1 MSEST
6 LVESP
11 EPQGT
16 GSTFQ
21 PMRDMDV
28 RTALHG
34 QLEVEHAHER
44 ASTLLVDELGLCG
57 AVRVDVAVVN
67 GALSGFELKSAS
79 DTLKRLPVQVD
90 YYSRVL
96 DYATLVVAKNHVDAA
111 LQITP
116 RWWGCYV
123 ASWDGSS
130 VTLRKRR
137 RPKLNPG
144 IDPYSLA
151 QLLWREESLEV
162 LVRHNAARGVMSK
175 PRTVLWERL
184 AETLSLEVLRSEVRQ
199 ALKARTSWRSA
210 R

>member
-1 MSEST
+1 
-6 LVESP
+6 
-11 EPQGT
+11 
-16 GSTFQ
+16 
-21 PMRDMDV
+21 MRDMDV

-34 QLEVEHAHER
+34 QLEREHATER
-44 ASTLLVDELGLCG
+44 DSTLFVDELGLCG

-96 DYATLVVAKNHVDAA
+96 DYATLVVATNHLEAA
-111 LQITP
+111 LSITP

-123 ASWDGSS
+123 AKWDGE
-130 VTLRKRR
+130 VVNLRTRR
-137 RPKLNPG
+137 LPKPNPK

-151 QLLWREESLEV
+151 QLLWRDEALET

-175 PRTVLWERL
+175 PRTALWVRL
-184 AETLSLEVLRSEVRQ
+184 AETLSLHDLRAEVRQ
-199 ALKARTSWRSA
+199 ALKARTSWRSGL
-210 R
+210 